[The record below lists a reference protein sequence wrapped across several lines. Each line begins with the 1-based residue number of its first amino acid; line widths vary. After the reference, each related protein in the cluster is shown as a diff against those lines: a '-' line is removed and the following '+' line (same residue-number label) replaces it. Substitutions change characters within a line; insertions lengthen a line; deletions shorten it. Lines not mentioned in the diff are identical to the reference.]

1 MSEFYKGSIIFIG
14 QSGNQLYIGHGV
26 TSALLYPLLR
36 PNLRT
41 EYKNVNFSVG
51 FDNRDCLG
59 IGAVSEIFYS
69 QKKTFEEN
77 E

>member
-1 MSEFYKGSIIFIG
+1 M
-14 QSGNQLYIGHGV
+14 GNQGS
-26 TSALLYPLLR
+26 TNAAWNPMR

-51 FDNRDCLG
+51 FDNGNCLG

-69 QKKTFEEN
+69 QKETFEEN